1 MKTLFLSDVNFKEII
16 NQKEIALI
24 DFYASW
30 CGPCKMLAPI
40 LDEIAKEFPNI
51 QVGKVN
57 IDFEQI
63 VSKEYNV
70 WTIPTMIIFKSG
82 KEIKR
87 IMGFRSKKELVEVLI
102 ECLK

>member
-51 QVGKVN
+51 TVGKVN

>member
-51 QVGKVN
+51 TVGKVN

-87 IMGFRSKKELVEVLI
+87 IMGFRPKKELVEVLI

>member
-51 QVGKVN
+51 TVGKVN

-70 WTIPTMIIFKSG
+70 WTIPTMIIFKNG

-87 IMGFRSKKELVEVLI
+87 IMGFKPKKELVEVLI